1 MDSPF
6 SEGDLW
12 LGLRSCY
19 KHGRGP
25 YLLYPHARKL
35 SNKKANYSEETNK
48 VKRRLK
54 IVKRGGAVTRSITRA
69 AMSLTPA

>member
-12 LGLRSCY
+12 SGLRSCH

-25 YLLYPHARKL
+25 SLLYPHAVKP
-35 SNKKANYSEETNK
+35 SNKKANCFEETNK

-54 IVKRGGAVTRSITRA
+54 IVKPQVKDLKPRISPLNK
-69 AMSLTPA
+69 LTD